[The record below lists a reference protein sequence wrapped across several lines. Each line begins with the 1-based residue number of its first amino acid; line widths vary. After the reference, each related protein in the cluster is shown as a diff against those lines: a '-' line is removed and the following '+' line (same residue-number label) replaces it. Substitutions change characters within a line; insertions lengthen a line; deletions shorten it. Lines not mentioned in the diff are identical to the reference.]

1 MGARWFAMGKGVA
14 NSPERN
20 QHQIDNPELDA
31 DTKAHYIQKYQH
43 ILAQGVV
50 KCPPQD
56 ENSCVKGQRG
66 R

>member
-31 DTKAHYIQKYQH
+31 DTKRTIYKRINTY
-43 ILAQGVV
+43 
-50 KCPPQD
+50 
-56 ENSCVKGQRG
+56 
-66 R
+66 